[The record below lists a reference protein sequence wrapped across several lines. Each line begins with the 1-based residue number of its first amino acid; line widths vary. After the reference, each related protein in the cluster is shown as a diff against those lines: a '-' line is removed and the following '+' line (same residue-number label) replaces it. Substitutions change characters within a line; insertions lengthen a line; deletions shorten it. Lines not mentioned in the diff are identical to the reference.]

1 MKANGKC
8 RMRPS
13 AISEQ
18 DKETSRYNRPGRKR
32 FTRKRLCF
40 LLVPALAILMAIL
53 FFALSKYHAPDFN
66 EVLARAKL
74 AKLPESVKNLD
85 VDTRP
90 VMAGGRTVPGLYDLL
105 IKFQAEPNDI
115 DNFIADSPG
124 IDKNSCRPL
133 IPLPAG
139 DDVPTWWPTDQSTSG
154 RMYTS
159 PERKDTYGAAVFVYD
174 DSNTAR
180 ISVCYIAHPQMR
192 DAQRFLE
199 DVKDN
204 SEEFVEDLI
213 HEVGDV
219 LGD

>member
-13 AISEQ
+13 AISGQ
-18 DKETSRYNRPGRKR
+18 GKETSRYNRPGRKR
-32 FTRKRLCF
+32 FTKKKLCF
-40 LLVPALAILMAIL
+40 LLVPALVLLIVIL
-53 FFALSKYHAPDFN
+53 FVAFHGYRTPDFN
-66 EVLARAKL
+66 KVLTRAKL
-74 AKLPESVKNLD
+74 AKLPESVKNLN

-90 VMAGGRTVPGLYDLL
+90 VTANGRTVPGLYCLL

-124 IDKNSCRPL
+124 IDKNSYRPL
-133 IPLPAG
+133 IPLPDG
-139 DDVPTWWPTDQSTSG
+139 DDVPTWWPTDQSTAG

-159 PERKDTYGAAVFVYD
+159 PEQQDTYGGAVFVYE
-174 DSNTAR
+174 DSNTVR
-180 ISVCYIAHPQMR
+180 ISVCYIAHPHVR
-192 DAQRFLE
+192 DAQRALE

>member
-1 MKANGKC
+1 MKTNGKC

-13 AISEQ
+13 AISEP
-18 DKETSRYNRPGRKR
+18 DKETSRYDRPGRKR
-32 FTRKRLCF
+32 FTGKKLCF
-40 LLVPALAILMAIL
+40 VLVPAAALLIAIP

-66 EVLARAKL
+66 EVLTRATL
-74 AKLPESVKNLD
+74 AKLPESVKNLN

-90 VMAGGRTVPGLYDLL
+90 VMVNGRTVPSLYCLL

-115 DNFIADSPG
+115 DDFIADSPG
-124 IDKNSCRPL
+124 IDENSNRPL
-133 IPLPAG
+133 IPLPDG

-159 PERKDTYGAAVFVYD
+159 LEQKDTHGGAVFVYD
-174 DSNTAR
+174 DSNTVR
-180 ISVCYIAHPQMR
+180 ISVCYIANPQIR
-192 DAQRFLE
+192 DARLALE
-199 DVKDN
+199 DFKDN